1 MITVKIA
8 LIEGTISH
16 PAFEKFRKRDIP
28 GRLSLFLARVF
39 HYASGKMKPYFEEKQ
54 KLIEKYGE
62 KDENGQLKTV
72 DSGDGQTSVRFES
85 IDKQIEFIKE
95 LSILQNEEIT
105 LDVNKIDLDKELDEV
120 AMEIESLQA
129 EGMPEEEFEGED
141 FEMEDEGEEMPE
153 EEE

>member
-16 PAFEKFRKRDIP
+16 PAFEKFRQRDIP

-62 KDENGQLKTV
+62 KDENGRLKTV
-72 DSGDGQTSVRFES
+72 DSANGQTSIRFES

-95 LSILQNEEIT
+95 LSVLQNEEINI
-105 LDVNKIDLDKELDEV
+105 DVNKIDLDKELEEV
-120 AMEIESLQA
+120 STQISL
-129 EGMPEEEFEGED
+129 EEFQLIVPLLETEEGD
-141 FEMEDEGEEMPE
+141 SDAKNSV
-153 EEE
+153 